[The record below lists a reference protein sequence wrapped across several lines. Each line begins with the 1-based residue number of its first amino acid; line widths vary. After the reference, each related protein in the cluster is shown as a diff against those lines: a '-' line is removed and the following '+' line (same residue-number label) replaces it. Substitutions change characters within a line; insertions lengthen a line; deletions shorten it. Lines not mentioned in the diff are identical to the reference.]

1 MRLFAIT
8 GLCQD
13 MKGALAQTLIERIF
27 QRGNTLTLLDNG
39 DDPQQWEAVS
49 RQRLVGGCVCCSL
62 ASALIPVVWKLQTDY
77 GVLVTSSS
85 ADPELLAR
93 LLNSFAGTHIHTVTF
108 ALVDDRT
115 RNTIPYLARK
125 LTFYARYALYEP
137 FCFEESVDAA
147 LRLSL

>member
-8 GLCQD
+8 GLRQD
-13 MKGALAQTLIERIF
+13 MKSALAQTLIKRIS
-27 QRGNTLTLLDNG
+27 QRGNTLTLLDNS
-39 DDPQQWEAVS
+39 DDPQQWAAVS
-49 RQRLVGGCVCCSL
+49 RQRLIGGCVCCSL

-77 GVLVTSSS
+77 AILITASS

-93 LLNSFAGTHIHTVTF
+93 LLDSFAGTHVHTVTF

-125 LTFYARYALYEP
+125 LTFYAHYSLYEP
-137 FCFEESVDAA
+137 FCLEESVDAA
-147 LRLSL
+147 LRISL